1 LGGLG
6 GATGSPPA
14 LGGAARRELG
24 GGGAALSSDRPR
36 LVVAVPPDLMVVA
49 APDRL
54 EQVVANLV
62 ENAIKYSPRGGTIR
76 VTAARRGAEAVTLAV
91 SDEGIGIPEERQ
103 GELFRPFAR
112 VEHVLT
118 QQAQGAG
125 LGLYICKQLV
135 ERMGGTIA
143 LASAPGRGTTVTVTL
158 SAVAQG
164 IGVGG

>member
-1 LGGLG
+1 
-6 GATGSPPA
+6 
-14 LGGAARRELG
+14 
-24 GGGAALSSDRPR
+24 
-36 LVVAVPPDLMVVA
+36 VPPDLIVVA